1 MRLAIRHRLGLLPFD
16 SLARQSCVCKART
29 VQRFADDPD
38 HFHSCSR
45 HRRNCVTVRHNN
57 LCSVLMD
64 LAHLVGFHA
73 VREPNAHVRPPEI
86 AALPANSEKYN
97 QHADLLLLKHDLKLY
112 IDVTVVRPSSTTV
125 LKNHPRIENTP
136 LVATIHTAKTKHT
149 KYDAIARVNDYT
161 MIPFVLESYGG
172 FGKEAVKLL
181 LTLAGHSKEYTPK
194 QFLTHAYHRL
204 SVALQSSNANLAL
217 QAMQQFNL
225 EQHSGSPLRH
235 AARRRDRTA
244 DGHVTPID
252 TDRLAQR
259 VLPQIAGWEAEADEE
274 SECPASSPPFVH
286 DSRIAFVDVDPDLR
300 RLVSA

>member
-1 MRLAIRHRLGLLPFD
+1 
-16 SLARQSCVCKART
+16 
-29 VQRFADDPD
+29 
-38 HFHSCSR
+38 
-45 HRRNCVTVRHNN
+45 
-57 LCSVLMD
+57 MD

-136 LVATIHTAKTKHT
+136 LFATIHTAKTKHT

-194 QFLTHAYHRL
+194 QFLTHAYNRL
-204 SVALQSSNANLAL
+204 SVALQSSNANIAL
-217 QAMQQFNL
+217 LSLQQLHL
-225 EQHSGSPLRH
+225 EQHARSPSEY
-235 AARRRDRTA
+235 AASQRAQAATGYAR
-244 DGHVTPID
+244 PID

-259 VLPQIAGWEAEADEE
+259 VHSIVAGHSPDADDE
-274 SECPASSPPFVH
+274 SEGAAPIPPFVH
-286 DSRIAFVDVDPDLR
+286 DSRIAFVDVDPDLH